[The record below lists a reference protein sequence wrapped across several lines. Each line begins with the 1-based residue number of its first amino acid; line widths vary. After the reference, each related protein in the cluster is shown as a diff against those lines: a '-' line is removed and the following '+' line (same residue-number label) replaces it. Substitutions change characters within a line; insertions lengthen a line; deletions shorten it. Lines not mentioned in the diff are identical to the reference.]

1 MIKQIASL
9 TFIYLSVCMAWL
21 ILGSTV
27 SFRTDQQMK
36 NLCGQVKGL
45 WGNEQKQ
52 AAPYV
57 VFDKTVEE
65 ISKTSKGEIRK
76 SIKHVSE
83 PVSLKSSD
91 VNVDLAL
98 EQRKKGLLWYP
109 TYKVK
114 FNGVFGIAND
124 SNEERAMKL
133 TFGLPDREGIYD
145 NLKLQVANETSHDLH
160 PENGALA
167 TEFKLAPHQEKLVQI
182 SYDSQGMNSWQY
194 TAGDGLNLVKKFSL
208 TMNTNFDAV
217 DFPDG
222 TRSPTQKTKEKN
234 GWKLNWKYDN
244 TMTGNAIGMSMP
256 KLINPGPLVQDV
268 TFFAPVSLFFFFYVT
283 WLTSTIRVIKLHP
296 MHYFF
301 IGAAFFSFHL
311 LLAYSVDHIPLEWS
325 FAICSV
331 VSVFLVMSYVSRFIP
346 DRRFVQQLGVS
357 QFIYLVLFSYT
368 FFLEQFTGLI
378 ITCLSI
384 ATLFLSMQ
392 YTSKIDWT
400 RLFSGKSSEDSDL
413 KLIEEYDS
421 MPLAAAAAPVPASI
435 ALPES
440 NSKEI
445 TGS

>member
-21 ILGSTV
+21 VLGSTV

-36 NLCGQVKGL
+36 NLCGLVQGL

-52 AAPYV
+52 SAPYV
-57 VFDKTVEE
+57 VFEKPVEE
-65 ISKTSKGEIRK
+65 ITKTNKGETHKTTKYTR
-76 SIKHVSE
+76 E
-83 PVSLKSSD
+83 PVPLKGSD
-91 VNVDLAL
+91 IKVDLNL

-114 FNGVFGIAND
+114 FNGLYAVSNE
-124 SNEERAMKL
+124 SNEERTL
-133 TFGLPDREGIYD
+133 NVHFELPDKNGIYD
-145 NLKLQVANETSHDLH
+145 NLKMQVADSNSQDLH
-160 PENGALA
+160 PENGAINS
-167 TEFKLAPHQEKLVQI
+167 EFKLLPHQEKKVHI
-182 SYDSQGMNSWQY
+182 SYDSQGLNSWQY
-194 TAGDGLNLVKKFSL
+194 TAGDGLNLVKNFSL
-208 TMNTNFDAV
+208 SMHTNFDAV

-222 TRSPTQKTKEKN
+222 TRSPTHKTKEKD
-234 GWKLNWKYDN
+234 GWKLDWKYDN

-283 WLTSTIRVIKLHP
+283 WLTSTIRAVKMHP

-301 IGAAFFSFHL
+301 LGAAFFSFHL

-325 FAICSV
+325 FMICSA
-331 VSVFLVMSYVSRFIP
+331 VSVFLVMSYIARVIP
-346 DRRFVQQLGVS
+346 DKKFVQQLGVS

-392 YTSKIDWT
+392 YTTKVDWT
-400 RLFSGKSSEDSDL
+400 RLFSGKSAEESDL
-413 KLIEEYDS
+413 KLIEEAYTS
-421 MPLAAAAAPVPASI
+421 MPNAATAAVPI
-435 ALPES
+435 KEG
-440 NSKEI
+440 NS
-445 TGS
+445 